1 MTPEEKI
8 AKQKRT
14 LTALIAVLF
23 VGAIL
28 IAALAKKLPPP
39 LRFFLAATDFVGA
52 AFLWIAMRQQSA
64 KK

>member
-1 MTPEEKI
+1 M
-8 AKQKRT
+8 RR
-14 LTALIAVLF
+14 AL
-23 VGAIL
+23 
-28 IAALAKKLPPP
+28 LATKLPPP

>member
-1 MTPEEKI
+1 MSPEEKI

-14 LTALIAVLF
+14 LTILIGVLF

-28 IAALAKKLPPP
+28 IATLAKKVPAP
-39 LRFFLAATDFVGA
+39 LRFFLAATDFVAA
-52 AFLWIAMRQQSA
+52 AFLWVAMRQQSA